1 VRRLGEGGMGAVFLA
16 RDPAGR
22 EVAVKIIRPEFAAE
36 DEFRA
41 RFRSEVNRARQVPPF
56 CTAEVLDADPDHVTP
71 YLVVEYVDGPSL
83 AEVVTQRGPL
93 AAGALHSVAVGVAT
107 ALTAIHGAGVIH
119 RDLKPRNVLFALGG
133 PKVIDFGIA
142 RAMEPTSQHTRTDQ
156 MVGTVAYM
164 APERFDGRNR
174 PTGAASDIFAWGAV
188 VTYAATGR
196 TPFTGDSPMAT
207 AARILTQEPDLTGLT
222 GPLHDLVARALAKEP
237 DDRPTARDLLDALV
251 AVGTVDGSALTEL
264 SRLPGARGRPDRHA
278 TGGRSSGS
286 PTLPDDA
293 PGRSGRRTRRLVA
306 LAGAV
311 VLTAAS
317 GSLAYAALP
326 KGQSPG
332 AGAPSAAAPAAAAT
346 TAAPVA
352 SSAAPRLVTGPTVVD
367 ALDRPGQWRPEGD
380 DDGGCR
386 FTGGRLVVTTG
397 SAGTV
402 ECRGPQDSFSGDQ
415 SIAVDVTLLHKDS
428 CALVYFRSVAEDAY
442 SLSLCDGRALLELQ
456 HDTGYAVL
464 GQRAVPAL
472 KPGARHRLG
481 IEVRGAEAVVQV
493 DAAEVLRV
501 PVTEPALAAGRVVL
515 GATGTS
521 GPGAPSV
528 AFARVEIRSR

>member
-56 CTAEVLDADPDHVTP
+56 CTAEVLDADPDHDTP

-83 AEVVTQRGPL
+83 AEVVTRRGPL
-93 AAGALHSVAVGVAT
+93 TAGGLHSVAVGVAT

-174 PTGAASDIFAWGAV
+174 VTGAASDIFAWGAV

-207 AARILTQEPDLTGLT
+207 AARILTQEPDLTGLS
-222 GPLHDLVARALAKEP
+222 GPLRDLVARALAKEP
-237 DDRPTARDLLDALV
+237 DDRPTARELLDALM

-264 SRLPGARGRPDRHA
+264 SQPTAARDRHA
-278 TGGRSSGS
+278 TGDRSSRS
-286 PTLPDDA
+286 PTVPDDA

-326 KGQSPG
+326 KGQSPTP
-332 AGAPSAAAPAAAAT
+332 AASSAAAPAAVPA
-346 TAAPVA
+346 A

-367 ALDRPGQWRPEGD
+367 ALDRPGQWRPDGD
-380 DDGGCR
+380 DDSGCR
-386 FTGGRLVVTTG
+386 FNGGRLVVTTG
-397 SAGTV
+397 SAGAV
-402 ECRGPQDSFSGDQ
+402 QCPGPQDTFSGDQ
-415 SIAVDVTLLHKDS
+415 SIAVDVTLLHEES
-428 CALVYFRSVAEDAY
+428 CAAVWFRSVADDAY
-442 SLSLCDGRALLELQ
+442 ILSLCSGRALLELQ
-456 HDTGYAVL
+456 HDTGDAVL
-464 GQRAVPAL
+464 GQRAVPGL
-472 KPGARHRLG
+472 VPGARHRLG
-481 IEVRGAEAVVQV
+481 IEVRGAEAAVQL
-493 DAAEVLRV
+493 DGAEVLRG

-515 GATGTS
+515 GATG
-521 GPGAPSV
+521 GGEIGAPSV